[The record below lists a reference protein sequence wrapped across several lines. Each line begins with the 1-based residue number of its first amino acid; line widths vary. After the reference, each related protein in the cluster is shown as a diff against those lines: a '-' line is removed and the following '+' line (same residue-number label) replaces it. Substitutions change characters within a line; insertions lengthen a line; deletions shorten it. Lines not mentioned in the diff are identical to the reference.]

1 MIYVN
6 EKDLVVPG
14 ELLAED
20 DYYSGRGTF
29 EDDGKICSKL
39 LGLVSLRNK
48 KISVIPLKSKYL
60 PKKGDVVIGKI
71 DDVRFSMW
79 GVDINSPYSGIL
91 PASEVFGRDKK
102 ELSRVFDIG
111 DVLFLRI
118 VDVDEV
124 KKVKL
129 GLKGRGMGKFRGGVI
144 VDIAPTKVPRL
155 IGKKGSMINMIK
167 DKTGCKIVVGQNG
180 LVWVKGNEDMEQIVK
195 NIIKLIEKEA
205 HTSGLTDRIKN
216 KLCLLIDGEL
226 PEEET
231 EVLEEKE
238 EIVEDSFEDGLKKPE
253 IQDFRD
259 EVEKEIAEELA
270 LEDSEDEELDYDDSE
285 DEFDDDSDE
294 FDDDEYGEEDE
305 DFADDDSDEF
315 DDEDEEF
322 DDDSDEFGDEDLDDE
337 ELDYDDSEDDSEDE
351 LDDEEFVGIEELEE
365 SVESE
370 EFMEDAEET
379 SDFIEEEII
388 ELDEEDSEED
398 SEVFNEA
405 DDEEE
410 FDVIDDV
417 EQESEVIEDE
427 AEVIDDVEDESEV
440 IEDESEVIDDVE
452 EEASEDISDDELE
465 EVINEAISE
474 DEASEEVINEAIS
487 EDEASE
493 EESQEE
499 SESEDKEE
507 DEEKKEEKSKKPKFL
522 DTFEYINEQ
531 KKKNKSSFDLS
542 RADNSNSPTLNI
554 SQRRGI

>member
-20 DYYSGRGTF
+20 DYYPGRGTF

-91 PASEVFGRDKK
+91 PASEVFGREKK

-129 GLKGRGMGKFRGGVI
+129 GLKGRGMGKFKGGVI

-226 PEEET
+226 PPEEEEAE
-231 EVLEEKE
+231 EVEE
-238 EIVEDSFEDGLKKPE
+238 EIEEDAFEDGLKKPE
-253 IQDFRD
+253 LQDFRD
-259 EVEKEIAEELA
+259 EVEKELAEEGFIDEDSEEDVDDDEDSDEDEFEDDVEDFNDETEDYEDIDEEDLDDEDSEDEDDEDLDESEEEIEDFEDDISDEELEDVISDA
-270 LEDSEDEELDYDDSE
+270 ISEDEDEIVDESEDEEDSEENSEDEEDSEEESEDEEDLETSEDEDKEDSEDEEVV
-285 DEFDDDSDE
+285 
-294 FDDDEYGEEDE
+294 EEDE
-305 DFADDDSDEF
+305 E
-315 DDEDEEF
+315 
-322 DDDSDEFGDEDLDDE
+322 
-337 ELDYDDSEDDSEDE
+337 DSEETPE
-351 LDDEEFVGIEELEE
+351 EE
-365 SVESE
+365 S
-370 EFMEDAEET
+370 
-379 SDFIEEEII
+379 
-388 ELDEEDSEED
+388 EEDSEED
-398 SEVFNEA
+398 S
-405 DDEEE
+405 DDEK
-410 FDVIDDV
+410 
-417 EQESEVIEDE
+417 ED
-427 AEVIDDVEDESEV
+427 
-440 IEDESEVIDDVE
+440 
-452 EEASEDISDDELE
+452 
-465 EVINEAISE
+465 
-474 DEASEEVINEAIS
+474 
-487 EDEASE
+487 
-493 EESQEE
+493 
-499 SESEDKEE
+499 
-507 DEEKKEEKSKKPKFL
+507 KSKKPNFM
-522 DTFEYINEQ
+522 DTYEYINEQ
-531 KKKNKSSFDLS
+531 KKNNKSSFDLS
-542 RADNSNSPTLNI
+542 RADNSKSPTLNI
-554 SQRRGI
+554 SQGRGI

>member
-20 DYYSGRGTF
+20 DYYPGRGTF

-91 PASEVFGRDKK
+91 PASEVFGREKK

-129 GLKGRGMGKFRGGVI
+129 GLKGRGMGKFKGGVI

-195 NIIKLIEKEA
+195 NIIKLIEREA

-226 PEEET
+226 PPEEE
-231 EVLEEKE
+231 EVEEVEQE
-238 EIVEDSFEDGLKKPE
+238 EEEEEDAFEEGLKKPE
-253 IQDFRD
+253 LQDFRD
-259 EVEKEIAEELA
+259 EVEKELAEEGFIDEDSEEDEDDDEDSEDDEFEEDLED
-270 LEDSEDEELDYDDSE
+270 LDDDDSEEDEFEDDVEDFNDETEDYEDIDEEDLDDEDSEDE
-285 DEFDDDSDE
+285 DE
-294 FDDDEYGEEDE
+294 
-305 DFADDDSDEF
+305 
-315 DDEDEEF
+315 
-322 DDDSDEFGDEDLDDE
+322 EDLDDE
-337 ELDYDDSEDDSEDE
+337 DSEEEIEDFEDDISD
-351 LDDEEFVGIEELEE
+351 EELE
-365 SVESE
+365 
-370 EFMEDAEET
+370 
-379 SDFIEEEII
+379 
-388 ELDEEDSEED
+388 
-398 SEVFNEA
+398 
-405 DDEEE
+405 
-410 FDVIDDV
+410 DVI
-417 EQESEVIEDE
+417 
-427 AEVIDDVEDESEV
+427 
-440 IEDESEVIDDVE
+440 
-452 EEASEDISDDELE
+452 SD
-465 EVINEAISE
+465 AISE
-474 DEASEEVINEAIS
+474 DEEDVEEDSEDLEDSEEEISEEEAVEEDS
-487 EDEASE
+487 EDEDAV
-493 EESQEE
+493 
-499 SESEDKEE
+499 E
-507 DEEKKEEKSKKPKFL
+507 DEEAPEEEVEEVASQEDSEDDEKEEKSKKPNFM
-522 DTFEYINEQ
+522 DTYEFINEQ
-531 KKKNKSSFDLS
+531 KKNNKSSFDLS
-542 RADNSNSPTLNI
+542 RADNSKSPTLNI
-554 SQRRGI
+554 SQGRGI

>member
-91 PASEVFGRDKK
+91 PASEVFGREKK
-102 ELSRVFDIG
+102 ELSRVFDVG

-195 NIIKLIEKEA
+195 NIIKLIEREA

-226 PEEET
+226 PPEEE
-231 EVLEEKE
+231 EVEEVEQE
-238 EIVEDSFEDGLKKPE
+238 EEEEEDAFEEGLKKPE
-253 IQDFRD
+253 LQDFRD
-259 EVEKEIAEELA
+259 EVEKELAEEGFIDEDSEEDEDDD
-270 LEDSEDEELDYDDSE
+270 EDSEDEEFEEDLEDFNDETEDYEDIDEEDLDDDEDSE
-285 DEFDDDSDE
+285 DEDEDDDLETSE
-294 FDDDEYGEEDE
+294 DDIE
-305 DFADDDSDEF
+305 DFEDDIS
-315 DDEDEEF
+315 
-322 DDDSDEFGDEDLDDE
+322 DE
-337 ELDYDDSEDDSEDE
+337 ELE
-351 LDDEEFVGIEELEE
+351 
-365 SVESE
+365 
-370 EFMEDAEET
+370 
-379 SDFIEEEII
+379 
-388 ELDEEDSEED
+388 
-398 SEVFNEA
+398 
-405 DDEEE
+405 
-410 FDVIDDV
+410 DVI
-417 EQESEVIEDE
+417 S
-427 AEVIDDVEDESEV
+427 
-440 IEDESEVIDDVE
+440 
-452 EEASEDISDDELE
+452 
-465 EVINEAISE
+465 EAISE
-474 DEASEEVINEAIS
+474 DEDEIVEES
-487 EDEASE
+487 EDEDDVEEDSEDDEDLEDSE
-493 EESQEE
+493 EEAAEE
-499 SESEDKEE
+499 SEDEEDVEEDSEESPEEEVAEESEDESEEENEE
-507 DEEKKEEKSKKPKFL
+507 DSDDDSKDEKSKKPNFM
-522 DTFEYINEQ
+522 DTYEYINEQ
-531 KKKNKSSFDLS
+531 KKSNKSSFDLS
-542 RADNSNSPTLNI
+542 RADNSKSPTLNI
-554 SQRRGI
+554 SQGRGI

>member
-1 MIYVN
+1 MGSICMIYVN

-20 DYYSGRGTF
+20 DYYPGRGTF

-91 PASEVFGRDKK
+91 PASEVFGREKK

-129 GLKGRGMGKFRGGVI
+129 GLKGRGMGKFKGGVI

-195 NIIKLIEKEA
+195 NIIKLIEREA

-226 PEEET
+226 PPEEE
-231 EVLEEKE
+231 EVEEVEQE
-238 EIVEDSFEDGLKKPE
+238 EEEEEDAFEEGLKKPE
-253 IQDFRD
+253 LQDFRD
-259 EVEKEIAEELA
+259 EVEKELAEEGFIDEDSEEDEDDDEDSEDDEFEEDLEDFNDETEDYEDIDEED
-270 LEDSEDEELDYDDSE
+270 LDDDEDSEDEDDDLETSE
-285 DEFDDDSDE
+285 DDI
-294 FDDDEYGEEDE
+294 E
-305 DFADDDSDEF
+305 DFEDDIS
-315 DDEDEEF
+315 
-322 DDDSDEFGDEDLDDE
+322 DE
-337 ELDYDDSEDDSEDE
+337 ELE
-351 LDDEEFVGIEELEE
+351 
-365 SVESE
+365 
-370 EFMEDAEET
+370 
-379 SDFIEEEII
+379 
-388 ELDEEDSEED
+388 
-398 SEVFNEA
+398 
-405 DDEEE
+405 
-410 FDVIDDV
+410 DVI
-417 EQESEVIEDE
+417 S
-427 AEVIDDVEDESEV
+427 
-440 IEDESEVIDDVE
+440 
-452 EEASEDISDDELE
+452 
-465 EVINEAISE
+465 EAISE
-474 DEASEEVINEAIS
+474 DEDEIVEES
-487 EDEASE
+487 EDEDDVEEDSEDDEDLEDSE
-493 EESQEE
+493 EEAAEE
-499 SESEDKEE
+499 SEDEEDVEEDSEESPEEEAAEESEDDSEEENEE
-507 DEEKKEEKSKKPKFL
+507 DSDDDSKDEKSKKPNFM
-522 DTFEYINEQ
+522 DTYEYINEQ
-531 KKKNKSSFDLS
+531 KKSNKSSFDLS
-542 RADNSNSPTLNI
+542 RADNSKSPTLNI
-554 SQRRGI
+554 SQGRGI

>member
-20 DYYSGRGTF
+20 DYYPGRGTF

-91 PASEVFGRDKK
+91 PASEVFGREKK

-129 GLKGRGMGKFRGGVI
+129 GLKGRGMGKFKGGVI

-195 NIIKLIEKEA
+195 NIIKLIEREA

-226 PEEET
+226 PPEEE
-231 EVLEEKE
+231 EVEEVEQE
-238 EIVEDSFEDGLKKPE
+238 EAEEEDAFEEGLKKPE
-253 IQDFRD
+253 LQDFRD
-259 EVEKEIAEELA
+259 EVEKELAEEGFIDEDSEEDEDDDEDSEDDEFEEDLEDFNDETEDYEDIDEED
-270 LEDSEDEELDYDDSE
+270 LDDDEDSEDEDEDDDLETSE
-285 DEFDDDSDE
+285 DDI
-294 FDDDEYGEEDE
+294 E
-305 DFADDDSDEF
+305 DFEDDIS
-315 DDEDEEF
+315 
-322 DDDSDEFGDEDLDDE
+322 DE
-337 ELDYDDSEDDSEDE
+337 ELE
-351 LDDEEFVGIEELEE
+351 
-365 SVESE
+365 
-370 EFMEDAEET
+370 
-379 SDFIEEEII
+379 
-388 ELDEEDSEED
+388 
-398 SEVFNEA
+398 
-405 DDEEE
+405 
-410 FDVIDDV
+410 DVI
-417 EQESEVIEDE
+417 S
-427 AEVIDDVEDESEV
+427 
-440 IEDESEVIDDVE
+440 
-452 EEASEDISDDELE
+452 
-465 EVINEAISE
+465 EAISE
-474 DEASEEVINEAIS
+474 DEDEIVEES
-487 EDEASE
+487 EDEDDVEEDSEDDEDLEDSE
-493 EESQEE
+493 EEAVEE
-499 SESEDKEE
+499 SEDESEEENEE
-507 DEEKKEEKSKKPKFL
+507 DSDDDSKDEKSKKPNFM
-522 DTFEYINEQ
+522 DTYEYINEQ
-531 KKKNKSSFDLS
+531 KKSNKSSFDLS
-542 RADNSNSPTLNI
+542 RADNSKSPTLNI
-554 SQRRGI
+554 SQGRGI

>member
-20 DYYSGRGTF
+20 DYYPGRGTF

-91 PASEVFGRDKK
+91 PASEVFGREKK

-129 GLKGRGMGKFRGGVI
+129 GLKGRGMGKFKGGVI

-226 PEEET
+226 PPEEEEAE
-231 EVLEEKE
+231 EVEE
-238 EIVEDSFEDGLKKPE
+238 EIEEDAFEEGLKKPE
-253 IQDFRD
+253 LQDFRD
-259 EVEKEIAEELA
+259 EVEKELAEEGFLDEDSEED
-270 LEDSEDEELDYDDSE
+270 LDDEDSEEDDFEDDVEDFNDETEDYEDIDEEDLDDEDSEDEDDEDLETSEEEIEDFEDDISDEELEDVISDAISE
-285 DEFDDDSDE
+285 DEDE
-294 FDDDEYGEEDE
+294 I
-305 DFADDDSDEF
+305 
-315 DDEDEEF
+315 
-322 DDDSDEFGDEDLDDE
+322 
-337 ELDYDDSEDDSEDE
+337 
-351 LDDEEFVGIEELEE
+351 V
-365 SVESE
+365 VESE
-370 EFMEDAEET
+370 
-379 SDFIEEEII
+379 
-388 ELDEEDSEED
+388 DEEDSEE
-398 SEVFNEA
+398 E
-405 DDEEE
+405 
-410 FDVIDDV
+410 
-417 EQESEVIEDE
+417 
-427 AEVIDDVEDESEV
+427 
-440 IEDESEVIDDVE
+440 
-452 EEASEDISDDELE
+452 
-465 EVINEAISE
+465 SE
-474 DEASEEVINEAIS
+474 DE
-487 EDEASE
+487 EDLETSE
-493 EESQEE
+493 EESVEEE
-499 SESEDKEE
+499 SEDEEDVEEDAEDSEDAPEE
-507 DEEKKEEKSKKPKFL
+507 EVEEETSEEESEDDEKEEKSKKPNFM
-522 DTFEYINEQ
+522 DTYEFINEQ
-531 KKKNKSSFDLS
+531 KKNNKSSFDLS
-542 RADNSNSPTLNI
+542 RADNSKSPTLNI
-554 SQRRGI
+554 SQGRGI